1 MKESGGATLEVIR
14 PNPFLQAA
22 SAIACCSGLYPARLW
37 GISTTSFCSLS
48 QCSAT
53 ITVKIFLHLMKCSVF
68 HFVPNCLLWC
78 LWASLNGIWLCCLYF
93 PHQVFVHVDKNIL
106 SLSFSRLNSPSCL
119 SLSLYVSW
127 SSSWPVAGL
136 TPLCLCLFHNGE
148 LRIRPS
154 TEDASYQEWI

>member
-1 MKESGGATLEVIR
+1 ML
-14 PNPFLQAA
+14 
-22 SAIACCSGLYPARLW
+22 CLYVRY
-37 GISTTSFCSLS
+37 TSFPTWHQGGWWFFTLIHTESRDGGEWRGNSGSHQAQPLS
-48 QCSAT
+48 AGSVCNSMLLR
-53 ITVKIFLHLMKCSVF
+53 TVSSWILRYLH
-68 HFVPNCLLWC
+68 N

-106 SLSFSRLNSPSCL
+106 SLSFSRFNSPSCL

-136 TPLCLCLFHNGE
+136 PPLCLCLFHNGE